1 MKQCGICGYLFEP
14 SDTQPLRCP
23 RCGVLFDAVSSSEAP
38 SPEPSSAPETTLE
51 QEPEEETPVAEEHPS
66 EEQLHEISEPLL
78 QEPQPVPEES
88 EPIPREE
95 PAGPAEKAPE
105 EPSSQE
111 EPCPEEDLE
120 ENGKEES
127 SSEPDGVPP
136 QSPTP
141 DFLPKSSKHRLLK
154 AVGLIFLLLLVAICS
169 FFLGVGQSDLFRQEE
184 ASSSAVDTVQPDTGV
199 YYDPQGVSLD
209 EFSRL
214 QLGMTYAQISSI
226 IGGDAYQTTV
236 PDVSGSYSAAWQ
248 GQDDPESV
256 VTVRFVNGQ
265 AADIQQSG
273 LTQEENSSSQDQTQ
287 SLEE

>member
-51 QEPEEETPVAEEHPS
+51 QEPEEETPAAEEHPS
-66 EEQLHEISEPLL
+66 EEQL
-78 QEPQPVPEES
+78 QERLEPVPEES

-95 PAGPAEKAPE
+95 PAGPAEREPE

-111 EPCPEEDLE
+111 EFCPEEDL
-120 ENGKEES
+120 KEES
-127 SSEPDGVPP
+127 DCEPDGVPP
-136 QSPTP
+136 QNPALDS
-141 DFLPKSSKHRLLK
+141 LPKSSKHRLLK
-154 AVGLIFLLLLVAICS
+154 TVGLIFLLLLVAICS
-169 FFLGVGQSDLFRQEE
+169 FFLGVDQSDLFRQDET
-184 ASSSAVDTVQPDTGV
+184 SSSAVDTVQPDTGV

-248 GQDDPESV
+248 GQEDPEAV
-256 VTVRFVNGQ
+256 LTVRFVNGQ

-273 LTQEENSSSQDQTQ
+273 LTQEESSSSQDQTQ